1 MINVNK
7 RNLYPILFI
16 FSFCACENPPQQSPT
31 APEANI
37 EIKKKE
43 ISYFN
48 DSIDSTFEL
57 EPLDTSVAVIEKLYF
72 DRDEEN
78 PEGIFTFRGGNQ
90 RNSPVRGKVNSKP
103 KSIRIDWEFKTAI
116 DSMRGNF
123 GYWG

>member
-1 MINVNK
+1 VNK

-16 FSFCACENPPQQSPT
+16 FFFCACENPPQQSPT
-31 APEANI
+31 APEAKI

-72 DRDEEN
+72 DMQFLMTIASHVCNDSLAYV
-78 PEGIFTFRGGNQ
+78 I
-90 RNSPVRGKVNSKP
+90 KVLSL
-103 KSIRIDWEFKTAI
+103 
-116 DSMRGNF
+116 
-123 GYWG
+123 